1 MFTTAYWFLE
11 YLLKQY
17 LQTSKQEPIYLN
29 MWDESLAGIKK
40 HLITYSSPSNF
51 TVLAERPNGL
61 GGSLHPKMDHLV
73 CFIPGTIAL
82 STTAGLSVEAVK
94 KKSEWDGKKEDNL
107 ELAKELMKTCWGMY
121 KVTKTG
127 LAPEI
132 TYFKVH
138 DGSHMYSNGPLKS
151 PATLDP
157 SADADWRHDFE
168 IKPADTH
175 NLLRPETV
183 ESLFYMWRIT
193 GDEMY
198 RHWGWEMFQSFLE
211 HTSVPDG
218 AGFSSIG
225 NVNEI
230 PAPHWDNMESF
241 WPVSSLSSV
250 SLASPLECTITDSLL
265 QAETL
270 KYFFLLFSPND
281 LLPLDK
287 VVFNTEAHAFPHFEL
302 GKLFS
307 TGWRRKPRD
316 KDGLII
322 QEGQP
327 HQVVRVEKK
336 TMSVKAVD

>member
-1 MFTTAYWFLE
+1 
-11 YLLKQY
+11 
-17 LQTSKQEPIYLN
+17 

-82 STTAGLSVEAVK
+82 STTAGLSVEEVK
-94 KKSEWDGKKEDNL
+94 KKSEWDDKKEENL

-121 KVTKTG
+121 KFTRTG

-138 DGSHMYSNGPLKS
+138 EGSHMYKNGPLKS

-157 SADADWRHDFE
+157 SADADWRQDFE

-198 RHWGWEMFQSFLE
+198 RHWGWEMFGSFMK
-211 HTSVPDG
+211 HTSIPDG
-218 AGFSSIG
+218 TGFSSIG

-230 PAPHWDNMESF
+230 PPPHWDNMESF
-241 WPVSSLSSV
+241 WPVSPFRLCRFLS
-250 SLASPLECTITDSLL
+250 
-265 QAETL
+265 
-270 KYFFLLFSPND
+270 
-281 LLPLDK
+281 
-287 VVFNTEAHAFPHFEL
+287 
-302 GKLFS
+302 
-307 TGWRRKPRD
+307 
-316 KDGLII
+316 
-322 QEGQP
+322 
-327 HQVVRVEKK
+327 
-336 TMSVKAVD
+336 